1 MHYEKLSLKE
11 RAALFALVAG
21 ENPVSNLA
29 LEERVGFRL
38 DGKERRTLNDLKL
51 VESTREGRAFEHQLT
66 DAGWRWV
73 ADELDLPRRDGAG
86 SMESAFHA
94 VLADLGQYLRK
105 SGLSLADFV
114 TASHEEPSEDQ
125 AVPLEPAEVEAR
137 VLAAYREFAEEPAQF
152 VRLADL
158 RGRLADVPRADID
171 AALDRMFRSQRV
183 NLVPQSGQRLL
194 TTEDREAAF
203 RIGGESKHLISEI
216 RR

>member
-1 MHYEKLSLKE
+1 MHYDQLSLKE

-29 LEERVGFRL
+29 LEKRVGFRL

-51 VESTREGRAFEHQLT
+51 VESTKEGRAFEHQLT

-114 TASHEEPSEDQ
+114 TASHEEASEDQ
-125 AVPLEPAEVEAR
+125 AVPLEPSEVEAR

-158 RGRLADVPRADID
+158 RGRLADVPRADVD

-183 NLVPQSGQRLL
+183 NLIPQSGQRLL
-194 TTEDREAAF
+194 TTEDREATL
-203 RIGGESKHLISEI
+203 RIGGEDKHLISEI